1 MRRIAL
7 VASLA
12 GLIAGGLAAPDH
24 SLAKT
29 RDQHHRAHK
38 TAHRTTTARRAKA
51 STEACRHKRNNG
63 TVIGAVGGG
72 LAGNL
77 LGHHSV
83 GGTLLGAGA
92 GAVAGHEIARHSTG
106 C

>member
-7 VASLA
+7 AASLA
-12 GLIAGGLAAPDH
+12 GLIVGGLAAPDF

-29 RDQHHRAHK
+29 RDQHHRVHK
-38 TAHRTTTARRAKA
+38 TDRRATTARRARA

-72 LAGNL
+72 VAGNL
-77 LGHHSV
+77 LGHHSL

-92 GAVAGHEIARHSTG
+92 GAVAGHEIARHSTR